1 MRSSPQR
8 KGRGFSLVELA
19 VSLALLGLVA
29 LGLVAYLRQATQHKV
44 IQQSTD
50 IMETAQQ
57 ALVGFAHANFRLPCP
72 ALDGNGIEICGN
84 AQSGLPNQIGQLP
97 WRTLGLAN
105 ARAGRLRYGV
115 YRAPNA
121 NPWLDSDLAVAKDRM
136 VPLNNIT
143 ANSPGAP
150 SPPIPPVV
158 YDSPADVSNLAH
170 KNPLLGN
177 VNLVD
182 FCYATYRAANAPVS
196 ANALATVDA
205 NANAT
210 LRPVAFVLAAPG
222 LLDAD
227 GDGDPFDGH
236 QHSASQSKP
245 SFDAA
250 NRVQTATY
258 DDQVQAMGLDTL
270 YGKLD
275 CGEALSAIEHSH
287 VNAATTA
294 AMMAQAMVDYKYQ
307 VYISDQLAQGGIL
320 LGVLGVDMAAAG
332 LALSIA
338 GLQNAIAETI
348 ASHGALAALI
358 AAGIADVAVNTANI
372 PLAALQLAEAIAL
385 EVKVADF
392 LRRAPGELVDPSAV
406 LANSVDADFRSA
418 DALGF

>member
-44 IQQSTD
+44 IQQSAD

-121 NPWLDSDLAVAKDRM
+121 NAWLDSDLAVAKDRM

-205 NANAT
+205 NANANANAT
-210 LRPVAFVLAAPG
+210 LRPVAFVLAALGVAGGVGVRRRGTCSMMLSTRSSWRGSLGRPRAK
-222 LLDAD
+222 LSWLTQMMKAT
-227 GDGDPFDGH
+227 PTEKPCIT
-236 QHSASQSKP
+236 HSGTNCAHWSSLSRKTPMQMKP
-245 SFDAA
+245 
-250 NRVQTATY
+250 V
-258 DDQVQAMGLDTL
+258 
-270 YGKLD
+270 
-275 CGEALSAIEHSH
+275 
-287 VNAATTA
+287 
-294 AMMAQAMVDYKYQ
+294 MMA
-307 VYISDQLAQGGIL
+307 
-320 LGVLGVDMAAAG
+320 
-332 LALSIA
+332 
-338 GLQNAIAETI
+338 
-348 ASHGALAALI
+348 
-358 AAGIADVAVNTANI
+358 
-372 PLAALQLAEAIAL
+372 
-385 EVKVADF
+385 
-392 LRRAPGELVDPSAV
+392 
-406 LANSVDADFRSA
+406 RS
-418 DALGF
+418 GSTSSP

>member
-1 MRSSPQR
+1 
-8 KGRGFSLVELA
+8 
-19 VSLALLGLVA
+19 
-29 LGLVAYLRQATQHKV
+29 
-44 IQQSTD
+44 
-50 IMETAQQ
+50 
-57 ALVGFAHANFRLPCP
+57 
-72 ALDGNGIEICGN
+72 
-84 AQSGLPNQIGQLP
+84 
-97 WRTLGLAN
+97 
-105 ARAGRLRYGV
+105 
-115 YRAPNA
+115 
-121 NPWLDSDLAVAKDRM
+121 
-136 VPLNNIT
+136 
-143 ANSPGAP
+143 
-150 SPPIPPVV
+150 
-158 YDSPADVSNLAH
+158 
-170 KNPLLGN
+170 
-177 VNLVD
+177 
-182 FCYATYRAANAPVS
+182 
-196 ANALATVDA
+196 
-205 NANAT
+205 
-210 LRPVAFVLAAPG
+210 
-222 LLDAD
+222 
-227 GDGDPFDGH
+227 
-236 QHSASQSKP
+236 
-245 SFDAA
+245 
-250 NRVQTATY
+250 
-258 DDQVQAMGLDTL
+258 MGLDTL